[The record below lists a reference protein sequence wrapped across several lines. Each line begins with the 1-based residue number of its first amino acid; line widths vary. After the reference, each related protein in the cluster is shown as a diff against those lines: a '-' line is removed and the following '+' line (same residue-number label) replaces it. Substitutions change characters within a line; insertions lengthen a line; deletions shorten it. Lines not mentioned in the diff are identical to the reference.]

1 MIAADLRVEG
11 FDARSWTNLI
21 SLFAPGVVTRI
32 QREPAPS
39 DAPELD
45 TKEAEDAGLSEQR
58 STGSLVIVISE
69 TGRVRKAFHSQR
81 GRIRDLAQASPSELP
96 MITER
101 YRARR
106 ALLMREGAIE
116 EIAERVAVRLE
127 RGDDYVAQWLVVART
142 IREVIDAGMIHVWPR
157 PLAGVPIP
165 TAGMVRRALDTVL
178 PDDRALVMVI
188 WSGSTPW
195 TGVVL
200 RRRRGEIDLVAGPD
214 LIARWSGPLGGDW
227 RRDHRFVSEGIARAV
242 APVHLG
248 IYAEIGSIR
257 RLLRSAEPGAWARA
271 VAVRDVIVS
280 PTPPYVAVAIGA
292 DAARAVAQRTT
303 TWLGGIDALASLA
316 PAVTYVRGRISEIAS
331 VTQTL
336 GFDPLKLLAGSLARS
351 EDGDEKNDER

>member
-1 MIAADLRVEG
+1 MIAAELRVEG

-32 QREPAPS
+32 QREPSPS

-45 TKEAEDAGLSEQR
+45 TKEAEDDAR
-58 STGSLVIVISE
+58 SGTLVVVISE
-69 TGRVRKAFHSQR
+69 SGRVRKAFHSQR
-81 GRIRDLAQASPSELP
+81 GRIRDLAQASASELP
-96 MITER
+96 MISER

-106 ALLMREGAIE
+106 ALLIREGAIE

-127 RGDDYVAQWLVVART
+127 RGDDYIAQWLVVART
-142 IREVIDAGMIHVWPR
+142 VREVIDAGMIHVWPR

-165 TAGMVRRALDTVL
+165 TAGMVRRAIDTVL

-248 IYAEIGSIR
+248 IYGEIGSLR

-271 VAVRDVIVS
+271 VAVREVIVS

-351 EDGDEKNDER
+351 SSPSSSDEEENER